1 MSDDHFQR
9 LLSVQDHDTRI
20 DQLRHRFETL
30 PERAELAASQ
40 RARRQIDDQR
50 EVVQVRR
57 LELQRNLKRNE
68 DELAVLEERIKRE
81 NDRLYSGEVTG
92 TRELLTL
99 QEEVD
104 GLRTRRSDM
113 ENDALELMEAIEEID
128 AEVEALAAGAVAA
141 EAEVVGSRQ
150 RLAEAEAAVQAEI
163 DQEDAARSTEAAD
176 VPETALASYEDLRN
190 RMGGVAVARLR
201 NGTCEGCHLGLSAME
216 LDRIR
221 HAPADE
227 VCYCEECGRILVR
240 T

>member
-9 LLSVQDHDTRI
+9 LLAVQDHDSRI
-20 DQLRHRFETL
+20 DQLRHRLDTL
-30 PERAELAASQ
+30 PERAALAA
-40 RARRQIDDQR
+40 RQSECKRLAEQR
-50 EVVQVRR
+50 ETMQVKQ

-68 DELAVLEERIKRE
+68 DELAALEDRTKRE
-81 NDRLYSGEVTG
+81 HNRLYSGEVTG

-104 GLRTRRSDM
+104 GLRSRCSAM
-113 ENDALELMEAIEEID
+113 ESDALELMEAIEGIESDVVTLGTSLDTAD
-128 AEVEALAAGAVAA
+128 AEVISAQQQLTEA
-141 EAEVVGSRQ
+141 
-150 RLAEAEAAVQAEI
+150 
-163 DQEDAARSTEAAD
+163 EAAD
-176 VPETALASYEDLRN
+176 VPEAAMASYESLRA

-201 NGTCEGCHLGLSAME
+201 NGTCEGCHLALSAME

-227 VCYCEECGRILVR
+227 LCHCEECGRILVR

>member
-1 MSDDHFQR
+1 MIDDQFQR

-20 DQLRHRFETL
+20 DQLRHRFDTL
-30 PERAELAASQ
+30 AERAALVAAQ
-40 RARRQIDDQR
+40 QACQQIHQQR
-50 EVVQVRR
+50 EAKQVQR

-68 DELAVLEERIKRE
+68 DEIAALEDRVKRE

-99 QEEVD
+99 QEEVN
-104 GLRTRRSDM
+104 GLRTRCSEM
-113 ENDALELMEAIEEID
+113 ESDALELMEAIEEI
-128 AEVEALAAGAVAA
+128 
-141 EAEVVGSRQ
+141 EAEVVGLETSLTAADGEVANAQ
-150 RLAEAEAAVQAEI
+150 QQLAEAEAVVQAEI
-163 DQEDAARSTEAAD
+163 EQENAARSTAATDIPEAAL
-176 VPETALASYEDLRN
+176 TSYEGLRT

-201 NGTCEGCHLGLSAME
+201 NGTCEGCHLALSAME
-216 LDRIR
+216 LDRLR